1 VDGIS
6 GAPPLV
12 ARLFE
17 QHGPAVYRYFRRS
30 TADPGA
36 AEDLSQE
43 VFLRISRHAGSYEP
57 RERERAWVFR
67 IARNV
72 LIDHKRAAKRGA
84 TESRLEPVAAPTQA
98 LHADLQQALAGLAG
112 DDREAFLLAE
122 IGGLCV
128 GGGLELACCCDLRIA
143 GASARFGIPVKR
155 LGLVVVPAVRSRIYR
170 ARLAL
175 RERLLPP
182 PPLGRAAVP
191 VGGDDE

>member
-1 VDGIS
+1 VDGAS

-17 QHGPAVYRYFRRS
+17 QHGPAVYRFFRRS
-30 TADPGA
+30 TADTRA

-43 VFLRISRHAGSYEP
+43 VFLRISRHAVRYEP

-72 LIDHKRAAKRGA
+72 LIDHKRAVKRVP
-84 TESRLEPVAAPTQA
+84 TESGLEPVAAPTQG
-98 LHADLQQALAGLAG
+98 LQTDLQQALASLAV
-112 DDREAFLLAE
+112 DDREALLLAE
-122 IGGLCV
+122 FGGLTYA
-128 GGGLELACCCDLRIA
+128 EI
-143 GASARFGIPVKR
+143 ASAAETS
-155 LGLVVVPAVRSRIYR
+155 VPAIRSRIYR

-175 RERLLPP
+175 RERLVPP

-191 VGGDDE
+191 LREDDER

>member
-17 QHGPAVYRYFRRS
+17 QHGPAVHQYFRRS
-30 TADPGA
+30 TADPAA

-43 VFLRISRHAGSYEP
+43 VFLRISRHAVRYEP

-72 LIDHKRAAKRGA
+72 LIDHKRAVVRVPTA
-84 TESRLEPVAAPTQA
+84 SRLEPVAAPTQG
-98 LHADLQQALAGLAG
+98 LQTDLQQALASLAG

-122 IGGLCV
+122 IGGLTYA
-128 GGGLELACCCDLRIA
+128 EI
-143 GASARFGIPVKR
+143 ASATEST
-155 LGLVVVPAVRSRIYR
+155 VPAVRSRIYR

-191 VGGDDE
+191 VREDDE

>member
-122 IGGLCV
+122 IGGLTYA
-128 GGGLELACCCDLRIA
+128 EIA
-143 GASARFGIPVKR
+143 VATEST
-155 LGLVVVPAVRSRIYR
+155 VPAVRSRIYR